1 METRIESDV
10 ETVTKKAKTPST
22 KDASY
27 DESSRKALEGSLSS
41 IASETEKAER
51 TKQRKKIIG
60 AIAGALFAVWA
71 IHFAYISF
79 TYESTDDAQV
89 AAHTAVLSARVGG
102 IVNTVNVDEN
112 TVVKAGDTLAT
123 IDQRD
128 YQNAVK
134 QADGD
139 LGSLEAKQHDAERTY
154 HRMQKLF
161 KSDAISQQQMDDAE
175 ESFNEATRR
184 LSGVQ
189 AQVDQAKL
197 NLDYTNIKAPS
208 DGKMGKK
215 SVEPGMVV
223 SSGQM
228 LFTFVDTRER
238 WVTANF
244 KETQLRKMKIG
255 QEAEIEIDAV
265 AGKTFLGKVD
275 SFAPGSGS
283 TFALIPPDNA
293 TGNYTKIVQR
303 VPVKIVFDKDSI
315 KGYEDR
321 IVPGISAIATVR
333 VR

>member
-1 METRIESDV
+1 METRIESNV
-10 ETVTKKAKTPST
+10 ETAARKAKNPSA
-22 KDASY
+22 KESN
-27 DESSRKALEGSLSS
+27 DEISRKALEGSLST
-41 IASETEKAER
+41 IVSEAEKEAR
-51 TKQRKKIIG
+51 TKQRKKAIG
-60 AIAGALFAVWA
+60 TVAGVAFAIWA
-71 IHFAYISF
+71 THF
-79 TYESTDDAQV
+79 TYVAFTFESTDDAQV

-112 TVVKAGDTLAT
+112 TVVKAGDILAS

-134 QADGD
+134 QADGE

-197 NLDYTNIKAPS
+197 NLAYTDIKAPS

-223 SSGQM
+223 SPGQM

-255 QEAEIEIDAV
+255 QEAEIEIDAI
-265 AGKTFLGKVD
+265 AGKTFIGKID

-303 VPVKIVFDKDSI
+303 VPVKIVFDRDSI